1 MDPKNLFTALINK
14 ISGSAFTSDIGG
26 RFYADVAP
34 QNADYPYCVFSIV
47 TNNPD
52 YTFTEDFEETTI
64 QFSLYST
71 SAGTTEITDMWK
83 DLTAL
88 FDECSL
94 TITDQTLIW
103 MVRRNTTTMYD
114 DVTTTSGTV
123 GLRHW
128 AVDYDLIIEV

>member
-1 MDPKNLFTALINK
+1 MDPKNLFTALVTK
-14 ISGSAFTSDIGG
+14 ITGSAFSSDIGG
-26 RFYADVAP
+26 RFYAEVAP

-52 YTFTEDFEETTI
+52 YTFSEDYEETTI

-71 SAGTTEITDMWK
+71 SAGVTEITDMFK

-103 MVRRNTTTMYD
+103 MVRQTTTTMYD
-114 DVTTTSGTV
+114 DITNKPGTV

-128 AVDYDLIIEV
+128 AVDYNLIVEV